1 MFTQEITRR
10 KMLQLLGTSALGAT
24 LASCGSTS
32 ASNGPYKGNFVIMS
46 AADPNRNKKVI
57 QAIEAA
63 HPGVKVVWR
72 NLTSEQ
78 YTQLFTAAE
87 VAGDQ
92 IDIMDLN
99 GQDLRRY
106 AVGHKLKDLS
116 NISYKNRFRPLGVNT
131 YTIDKK
137 LWALP
142 RGGISGFTFF
152 YNKQL
157 LNKVGMTKPPQT
169 YDDLKTLYQELNK
182 IGVATFVHPGKDIYL
197 WPVWYFWAHAQTSN
211 NQSVENTFQTL
222 AGNKKFTDPESVAAL
237 EIIAQF
243 ARDNIFIKSANSLN
257 SDAALLLFT
266 QGKAA
271 FFYTNTSIIGTYRQ
285 GHYPNLDLS
294 LIPPV
299 LSVSDTTVKR
309 QLPGG
314 TGEAL
319 GIYTKVDSSREQL
332 AYSILDLMT
341 SDKLIKE
348 LNDQN
353 GDPVSCNA
361 NVQASND
368 SLALLYANQCLPNQ
382 SIYLDWYWP
391 PEVTTAFQQNIQG
404 IVAGVKTPDQA
415 AQSVQQVLDQLRH
428 DQNYTFQL

>member
-1 MFTQEITRR
+1 MFTQEIDRR
-10 KMLQLLGTSALGAT
+10 QMLQLLGTGALGAA

-32 ASNGPYKGNFVIMS
+32 TSNGPYKGNFVIMS
-46 AADPNRNKKVI
+46 VNDPNQNKQVI

-78 YTQLFTAAE
+78 FTQLFTAAE

-106 AVGHKLKDLS
+106 AVGNKMKDLS
-116 NISYKNRFRPLGVNT
+116 NLTYKDRFRPLGLKT
-131 YTIDKK
+131 YTIDNK

-157 LNKVGMTKPPQT
+157 LNKVGMTSPPQT
-169 YDDLKTLYQELNK
+169 YDDLKALNQELNK
-182 IGVATFVHPGKDIYL
+182 IGVATFVHAGKDIYL
-197 WPVWYFWAHAQTSN
+197 WPVWYFWTHAQTSN
-211 NQSVENTFQTL
+211 NQSVENTYQTL
-222 AGNKKFTDPESVAAL
+222 AGHKKFTDPESVAAL
-237 EIIAQF
+237 EIIARF
-243 ARDNIFIKSANSLN
+243 AQDGLFIKSVNSLDSN
-257 SDAALLLFT
+257 AALLLFT

-271 FFYTNTSIIGTYRQ
+271 FFYTHSSIIGTYRQ
-285 GHYPNLDLS
+285 GSYPKLDLS

-299 LSVSDTTVKR
+299 LSVPDTTVKR
-309 QLPGG
+309 QMPGG
-314 TGEAL
+314 TGDAL
-319 GIYTKVDSSREQL
+319 GIYAKIDSSREQL

-341 SDKLIKE
+341 SDKLIKQM
-348 LNDQN
+348 NIQN

-368 SLALLYANQCLPNQ
+368 PLALIYARQCEPNQ

-404 IVAGVKTPDQA
+404 IVAGVKTPSQA
-415 AQSVQQVLDQLRH
+415 AQSVQQVLDQLRQSQ
-428 DQNYTFQL
+428 DYTFQL